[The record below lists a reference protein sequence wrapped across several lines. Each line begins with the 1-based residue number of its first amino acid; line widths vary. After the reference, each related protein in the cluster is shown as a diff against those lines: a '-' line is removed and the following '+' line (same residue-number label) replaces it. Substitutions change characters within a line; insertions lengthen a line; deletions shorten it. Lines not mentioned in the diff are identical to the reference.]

1 MMLRTKSP
9 VLENI
14 VRSLLNAIDVVPTMQ
29 SAQENNM
36 KIIVEGA
43 NASML
48 DLDVGSY
55 SYVTS
60 STTSVAGIIGALHL
74 NPVASLK

>member
-1 MMLRTKSP
+1 
-9 VLENI
+9 
-14 VRSLLNAIDVVPTMQ
+14 MQ